1 MSGRNTVVHSMHDL
15 GLAAW
20 FGGGLMGV
28 VGLNGAASKAKDPTE
43 RLRLSSIGWGKWTP
57 VQLAAIAVHG
67 IGGIGLIL
75 GNKGRLAAQDE
86 ARSNTAVKLV
96 ITGAAGAASVL
107 AALAGSTIAKH
118 TDEGATSVT
127 EPSESASAELKTA
140 QRNEK
145 WLQWSIPVLTGVLL
159 VLGAQQSEQYRPGPA
174 AKKSLVG
181 KVTGLV
187 GH

>member
-43 RLRLSSIGWGKWTP
+43 RLRLSSLGWGKWAP
-57 VQLAAIAVHG
+57 VQFAAIVVHG
-67 IGGIGLIL
+67 IGGVGLIL
-75 GNKGRLAAQDE
+75 GNKGRLATQGE
-86 ARSNTAVKLV
+86 ARSNTAIKLV
-96 ITGAAGAASVL
+96 VTAAAGAASVS
-107 AALAGSTIAKH
+107 AAIAGATIAKH
-118 TDEGATSVT
+118 SDEGAKSVT
-127 EPSESASAELKTA
+127 EPSESSTDELKTA

-159 VLGAQQSEQYRPGPA
+159 VLGAQQDEQYRAVAGFGKTITKKA
-174 AKKSLVG
+174 KSLIG
-181 KVTGLV
+181 R
-187 GH
+187 